1 MHSRNSPFDIG
12 EETRDKP
19 TNRENAQIRFQSLRN
34 LVTMLRT
41 ECGQDR
47 VDRILLPEECSG
59 IVVAPFSPLPD
70 RDRIADLLESGHFEQ
85 AGESIDAALL
95 ELSDLARGSSIANVK
110 RVAFSGLDGVR
121 IAGYLFTP
129 NEPSQHGF
137 VWGHGGFASKE
148 AFVDIANAISQAG
161 VYALA
166 MDFEGSGESEGYTR
180 WTGRVKTFSC
190 AIDYLEREF
199 GLTRFGVGGHSGGGA
214 YPAACAAIEDKR
226 TSLLILW
233 DCIFDFYDT
242 HIAEG
247 APDPGGNPA
256 CHLEQTYNEVRDR
269 HASEY
274 KTPTEVAHFRNIGEH
289 LDEIYEE
296 VEKTIGHYRHP
307 SKMLG
312 KIQKE
317 RPLAVL
323 HVIAEDLIRQVQL
336 APQDYTRDQL
346 TTHAPSTG
354 RGRVLNRPVR
364 FLASGLFNRPE
375 GMWQRWHDDLGDPK
389 KTVIIPNITHGFER
403 PGRFEAIRESLL
415 AVHAWLQR

>member
-1 MHSRNSPFDIG
+1 MHSRDLPFDIG
-12 EETRDKP
+12 EEVRQKP

-41 ECGQDR
+41 ECGQDE
-47 VDRILLPEECSG
+47 VDRILSPEDCSG
-59 IVVAPFSPLPD
+59 IVVAPLPPLFGQD
-70 RDRIADLLESGHFEQ
+70 QIAALLESRHFEQ
-85 AGESIDAALL
+85 AGASIDTALR
-95 ELSDLARGSSIANVK
+95 ELSELGRRSSIANIR
-110 RVAFSGLDGVR
+110 RVAISGLDGVR
-121 IAGYLFTP
+121 LAGYLFTP
-129 NEPSQHGF
+129 DKPSQHGF
-137 VWGHGGFASKE
+137 VWGHGGYASKE
-148 AFVDIANAISQAG
+148 AFVDLANAISQAG

-166 MDFEGSGESEGYTR
+166 IDFEGSGESEGYTR
-180 WTGRVKTFSC
+180 WIGRIKTFSC

-226 TSLLILW
+226 ISLLILW

-256 CHLEQTYNEVRDR
+256 CHLEQTYSEVRQR
-269 HASEY
+269 PVSEY
-274 KTPTEVAHFRNIGEH
+274 RTPTEVAHFRNIGEH

-296 VEKTIGHYRHP
+296 VEETIEHYRHP

-317 RPLAVL
+317 RELAVL
-323 HVIAEDLIRQVQL
+323 HVIAEDLIRQLQPV
-336 APQDYTRDQL
+336 PQDYTRGQL
-346 TTHAPSTG
+346 PSQSLSKE
-354 RGRVLNRPVR
+354 RGRFLDRPVR

-375 GMWQRWHDDLGDPK
+375 GLWQRWHDDLGDPK
-389 KTVIIPNITHGFER
+389 KTVIIPQTTHGFER

-415 AVHAWLQR
+415 AVNAWLQR